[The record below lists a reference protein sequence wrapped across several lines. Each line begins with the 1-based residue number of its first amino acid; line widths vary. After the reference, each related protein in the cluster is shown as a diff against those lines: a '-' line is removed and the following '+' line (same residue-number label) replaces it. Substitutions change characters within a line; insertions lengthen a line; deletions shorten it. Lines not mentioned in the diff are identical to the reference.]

1 MVVISDEMQ
10 DSVHYHAVK
19 FLFGVGSIIKR
30 IFLYAIDAD
39 EEVAGEYVALAIV
52 EGYDICEIVM

>member
-19 FLFGVGSIIKR
+19 FLFGVGSVIKR
-30 IFLYAIDAD
+30 IFLYAINAD
-39 EEVAGEYVALAIV
+39 EEIAGEDAALALV
-52 EGYDICEIVM
+52 EGYDICEIVV